1 MNKGALLS
9 VRLATAAVPLPA
21 PDKTASPSPRP
32 DMFFSRRFFP
42 FFLTFFFGAFNDNLF
57 RNALVIVI
65 SYQSGFAPGKANALS
80 FTAMALLMLPYFPFS
95 ATAGQLA
102 DKFPRHKLFRAYK
115 IMEFCLMVPV
125 FFAFLR
131 GSVWPL
137 LALLFFMGTQSAL
150 FSPLKYAYIPQM
162 LEEREL
168 LRGNAYVNAGTYVAV
183 IFGAV
188 IGNYLITLPHG
199 GLVTGAVILL
209 MAILGLCGAFLIPE
223 MKPEAPSLRLDP
235 NLIRASWDILK
246 TVYRDR
252 ILTHCVNGLSTF
264 WMTAALYV
272 SLLAG
277 FCKDILH
284 AETHLVPVLY
294 LLFSAGVAIGSVL
307 CQVVGRRRAVMPLVS
322 PALILMAVFT
332 LDLFFAA
339 RSWAHVPADADALFS
354 VGDLLKFPASW
365 RIAADL
371 VLLAA
376 CGGFYSVP
384 LNALLQ
390 GGPGTG
396 RACRRRKQHREL
408 VRDRPRHGRHGTAY
422 GTRDHR
428 HGGSLRA
435 RRGGQLPDGA
445 LSARHPQGTPPAEM
459 TV

>member
-1 MNKGALLS
+1 
-9 VRLATAAVPLPA
+9 
-21 PDKTASPSPRP
+21 
-32 DMFFSRRFFP
+32 MFFSRRFFP

-57 RNALVIVI
+57 RNALVIMI
-65 SYQSGFAPGKANALS
+65 SYQSGFSSGTSNALS

-188 IGNYLITLPHG
+188 LGNYLITIPHG

-209 MAILGLCGAFLIPE
+209 MALLGLCGAFLIPD
-223 MKPEAPSLRLDP
+223 MPPEAPALRIDP
-235 NLIRASWDILK
+235 NLVRASWGVLK

-252 ILTHCVNGLSTF
+252 VLAHCVNGLSTF

-277 FCKDILH
+277 FCKDVLY
-284 AETHLVPVLY
+284 AQEHLVSIFY

-307 CQVVGRRRAVMPLVS
+307 CQTVGRRRAVMPLVS
-322 PALILMAVFT
+322 PALVLMAFFT

-339 RSWAHVPADADALFS
+339 RSWGHVPPDADAL
-354 VGDLLKFPASW
+354 
-365 RIAADL
+365 
-371 VLLAA
+371 
-376 CGGFYSVP
+376 
-384 LNALLQ
+384 
-390 GGPGTG
+390 
-396 RACRRRKQHREL
+396 
-408 VRDRPRHGRHGTAY
+408 
-422 GTRDHR
+422 
-428 HGGSLRA
+428 
-435 RRGGQLPDGA
+435 
-445 LSARHPQGTPPAEM
+445 
-459 TV
+459 

>member
-1 MNKGALLS
+1 
-9 VRLATAAVPLPA
+9 
-21 PDKTASPSPRP
+21 
-32 DMFFSRRFFP
+32 MFFSRRFFP

-57 RNALVIVI
+57 RNALVIMI
-65 SYQSGFAPGKANALS
+65 SYQSGFFSGTANALT

-115 IMEFCLMVPV
+115 VLEFCLMVPV

-131 GSVWPL
+131 GSIWPL

-188 IGNYLITLPHG
+188 LGNFLITVPHG
-199 GLVTGAVILL
+199 SLATGAVILL
-209 MAILGLCGAFLIPE
+209 MALIGLCGAFLIPD
-223 MKPEAPSLRLDP
+223 MPPEAPSLRIDP
-235 NLIRASWDILK
+235 NLVRASWDVIR
-246 TVYRDR
+246 TVFHEKVM
-252 ILTHCVNGLSTF
+252 THCVIGLSTF

-277 FCKDILH
+277 FCKDVLH
-284 AETHLVPVLY
+284 AEPHLVPVLY

-307 CQVVGRRRAVMPLVS
+307 CQTVGRRRAVMPLVS
-322 PALILMAVFT
+322 PALVLMAFFT
-332 LDLFFAA
+332 LDLYFAS
-339 RSWAHVPADADALFS
+339 RSWAHAPSDADVLLS
-354 VGDLLKFPASW
+354 VFDLMRFPASW

-371 VLLAA
+371 ILLAA

-390 GGPGTG
+390 HKADPVQVA
-396 RACRRRKQHREL
+396 RA
-408 VRDRPRHGRHGTAY
+408 VAANNIVNSFAIAVGAVV
-422 GTRDHR
+422 
-428 HGGSLRA
+428 S
-435 RRGGQLPDGA
+435 GQLMAHGFISAIGVFVLVAAVNFLTA
-445 LSARHPQGTPPAEM
+445 LYLLPIRTERLPRK
-459 TV
+459 

>member
-1 MNKGALLS
+1 M
-9 VRLATAAVPLPA
+9 
-21 PDKTASPSPRP
+21 
-32 DMFFSRRFFP
+32 
-42 FFLTFFFGAFNDNLF
+42 
-57 RNALVIVI
+57 I
-65 SYQSGFAPGKANALS
+65 SYQSGFAPAKANALS

-131 GSVWPL
+131 GSIWPL

-150 FSPLKYAYIPQM
+150 FSPLKYAYIPQK

-188 IGNYLITLPHG
+188 LGNYLITIPHG
-199 GLVTGAVILL
+199 GLVTGAVIIL
-209 MAILGLCGAFLIPE
+209 MALLGLCGAFLIPD
-223 MKPEAPSLRLDP
+223 MPPEAPALRIDP
-235 NLIRASWDILK
+235 NLVRASWGVIR
-246 TVYRDR
+246 TVFRDKV
-252 ILTHCVNGLSTF
+252 LTHCVIGLSTF

-277 FCKDILH
+277 FCKDVLH
-284 AETHLVPVLY
+284 AQPHLVPILY

-307 CQVVGRRRAVMPLVS
+307 CQTVGRRRAVMPLVS
-322 PALILMAVFT
+322 PVLILMAFFT
-332 LDLFFAA
+332 LDLFFASH
-339 RSWAHVPADADALFS
+339 SWSHAPADADALLDVS
-354 VGDLLKFPASW
+354 DLLRFPASW

-390 GGPGTG
+390 HKADPEQVARAIAANNIVNSFAIAIGTVVSAQLMAHG
-396 RACRRRKQHREL
+396 FISAIGVFVLVAGVNFLTALYLLPVRTERLPRK
-408 VRDRPRHGRHGTAY
+408 
-422 GTRDHR
+422 
-428 HGGSLRA
+428 
-435 RRGGQLPDGA
+435 
-445 LSARHPQGTPPAEM
+445 
-459 TV
+459 

>member
-1 MNKGALLS
+1 
-9 VRLATAAVPLPA
+9 
-21 PDKTASPSPRP
+21 
-32 DMFFSRRFFP
+32 MFFSRRFFP

-57 RNALVIVI
+57 RNALVIMI
-65 SYQSGFAPGKANALS
+65 SYQSGYSSGTANALS

-102 DKFPRHKLFRAYK
+102 DKFPRHKLFRACK
-115 IMEFCLMVPV
+115 IMEFVLMVPV

-168 LRGNAYVNAGTYVAV
+168 LRGNAYVNAGTYIAV

-188 IGNYLITLPHG
+188 LGNYLITVPHG
-199 GLVTGAVILL
+199 GFVTGAVILL
-209 MAILGLCGAFLIPE
+209 MAALGLCGAFLIPD
-223 MKPEAPSLRLDP
+223 MPPESPALRIDP
-235 NLIRASWDILK
+235 NIIRASWDVLRA
-246 TVYRDR
+246 VFRDKV
-252 ILTHCVNGLSTF
+252 LTHCVIGLSTF

-277 FCKDILH
+277 FCKDVLS
-284 AETHLVPVLY
+284 ATPHLVPILY
-294 LLFSAGVAIGSVL
+294 MLFSAGVAIGSVA
-307 CQVVGRRRAVMPLVS
+307 CQTIGRRRAVMPLVS
-322 PALILMAVFT
+322 LALVVMAFFT

-339 RSWAHVPADADALFS
+339 RSWTHVPEDPRTLFTVGEITALTTLSEATLKAPGTLFT
-354 VGDLLKFPASW
+354 VGELLRFPVFW

-390 GGPGTG
+390 HKADPQQVARAVAANNIVNSFAIALGTIVSAQLMAHG
-396 RACRRRKQHREL
+396 IISAVGVFVLVAAVNFLTALYLLPIRTERLPRK
-408 VRDRPRHGRHGTAY
+408 
-422 GTRDHR
+422 
-428 HGGSLRA
+428 
-435 RRGGQLPDGA
+435 
-445 LSARHPQGTPPAEM
+445 
-459 TV
+459 

>member
-1 MNKGALLS
+1 
-9 VRLATAAVPLPA
+9 
-21 PDKTASPSPRP
+21 
-32 DMFFSRRFFP
+32 MFFSRRFFP

-57 RNALVIVI
+57 RNALVIMI
-65 SYQSGFAPGKANALS
+65 SYQSGYSSGMANALS

-115 IMEFCLMVPV
+115 VLEFCLMVPV

-131 GSVWPL
+131 GSIWPL

-162 LEEREL
+162 LEDREL

-188 IGNYLITLPHG
+188 LGNYLITIPHG

-209 MAILGLCGAFLIPE
+209 MALLGLCGAFLIPD
-223 MKPEAPSLRLDP
+223 MPPEAPALRIDP
-235 NLIRASWDILK
+235 NLVRASWGVIR
-246 TVYRDR
+246 TVFRDK
-252 ILTHCVNGLSTF
+252 ILTHCVIGLSTF

-277 FCKDILH
+277 FCKDVLH
-284 AETHLVPVLY
+284 AQPHLVPILY

-307 CQVVGRRRAVMPLVS
+307 CQTVGRRRAVMPLVS
-322 PALILMAVFT
+322 PALVLMAFFT
-332 LDLFFAA
+332 LDLFFAS
-339 RSWAHVPADADALFS
+339 RSWSHAPADADSLLAVS
-354 VGDLLKFPASW
+354 DLLHYPASW

-390 GGPGTG
+390 HKADPEQVARAIAANNIVNSFAIAIGTVVSAQLMAHG
-396 RACRRRKQHREL
+396 FISAIGVFVLVAAVNFLTALYLLPIRAERLPRK
-408 VRDRPRHGRHGTAY
+408 
-422 GTRDHR
+422 
-428 HGGSLRA
+428 
-435 RRGGQLPDGA
+435 
-445 LSARHPQGTPPAEM
+445 
-459 TV
+459 

>member
-1 MNKGALLS
+1 
-9 VRLATAAVPLPA
+9 
-21 PDKTASPSPRP
+21 
-32 DMFFSRRFFP
+32 MFFSRRFFP

-57 RNALVIVI
+57 RNALVIMI
-65 SYQSGFAPGKANALS
+65 SYQSGYSSGTANALS

-102 DKFPRHKLFRAYK
+102 DKFPRHKLFRACK
-115 IMEFCLMVPV
+115 IMEFVLMVPV
-125 FFAFLR
+125 FFIFIR
-131 GSVWPL
+131 GAIWPL
-137 LALLFFMGTQSAL
+137 LVLLFFMGTQSAL

-188 IGNYLITLPHG
+188 LGNYLITVPHG

-209 MAILGLCGAFLIPE
+209 MAALGLCGAFLIPE
-223 MKPEAPSLRLDP
+223 MKSESPSLRIDP
-235 NLIRASWDILK
+235 NLVRASWDVLRA
-246 TVYRDR
+246 VFRDR
-252 ILTHCVNGLSTF
+252 VLTHCVTGLSTF

-277 FCKDILH
+277 FCKDVLN
-284 AETHLVPVLY
+284 ATPHLVPILY
-294 LLFSAGVAIGSVL
+294 LLFSAGVAVGSVL
-307 CQVVGRRRAVMPLVS
+307 CQAVGRKRPVMPLVS
-322 PALILMAVFT
+322 PALVLMAVFT

-339 RSWAHVPADADALFS
+339 RSWTHAPDTLFT
-354 VGDLLKFPASW
+354 VGELLRYPASW

-390 GGPGTG
+390 HKADPREVARAVAANNIVNSFAIALGTVVSAQLMSHG
-396 RACRRRKQHREL
+396 LLSNVGVLALVAGVNFLTALYLLPIRTERLPRK
-408 VRDRPRHGRHGTAY
+408 
-422 GTRDHR
+422 
-428 HGGSLRA
+428 
-435 RRGGQLPDGA
+435 
-445 LSARHPQGTPPAEM
+445 
-459 TV
+459 

>member
-1 MNKGALLS
+1 
-9 VRLATAAVPLPA
+9 
-21 PDKTASPSPRP
+21 
-32 DMFFSRRFFP
+32 MFFSRRFFP

-57 RNALVIVI
+57 RNALVIMI
-65 SYQSGFAPGKANALS
+65 SYQSGFSSGTSNALS

-188 IGNYLITLPHG
+188 LGNYLITIPHG

-209 MAILGLCGAFLIPE
+209 MALLGLCGAFLIPD
-223 MKPEAPSLRLDP
+223 MPPEAPALRIDP
-235 NLIRASWDILK
+235 NLVRASWGVLK

-252 ILTHCVNGLSTF
+252 VLAHCVNGLSTF

-277 FCKDILH
+277 FCKDVLY
-284 AETHLVPVLY
+284 AQEHLVSIFY

-307 CQVVGRRRAVMPLVS
+307 CQTVGRRRAVMPLVS
-322 PALILMAVFT
+322 PALVLMAFFT

-339 RSWAHVPADADALFS
+339 RSWGYVPPDADALYSF
-354 VGDLLKFPASW
+354 GELLRFPAFW

-390 GGPGTG
+390 HKSDPEQVARSIAANNIVNSFAIAAGTVVSG
-396 RACRRRKQHREL
+396 QLMAHDVISPIGVFVLVAAVNFLTALYLLGIRSERLPRKQ
-408 VRDRPRHGRHGTAY
+408 
-422 GTRDHR
+422 
-428 HGGSLRA
+428 
-435 RRGGQLPDGA
+435 
-445 LSARHPQGTPPAEM
+445 
-459 TV
+459 

>member
-1 MNKGALLS
+1 
-9 VRLATAAVPLPA
+9 
-21 PDKTASPSPRP
+21 
-32 DMFFSRRFFP
+32 MFFSRRFFP

-57 RNALVIVI
+57 RNALVIMI
-65 SYQSGFAPGKANALS
+65 SYKSGLALDTANALT

-131 GSVWPL
+131 GSIWPL
-137 LALLFFMGTQSAL
+137 LALLFFMGMQSAL

-162 LEEREL
+162 LEKSEL

-188 IGNYLITLPHG
+188 LGNYLITIQNGRLA
-199 GLVTGAVILL
+199 TGAVILL
-209 MAILGLCGAFLIPE
+209 TALFGLCGAFLIPD
-223 MKPEAPSLRLDP
+223 MPPEAPALRIDP
-235 NLIRASWDILK
+235 NIARASWGVIR
-246 TVYRDR
+246 TVFRDR
-252 ILTHCVNGLSTF
+252 VLTHCVIGLSTF

-277 FCKDILH
+277 FCKDVLH
-284 AETHLVPVLY
+284 AQEHLVSVFY

-307 CQVVGRRRAVMPLVS
+307 CQAAGRRRAVMPLVF
-322 PALILMAVFT
+322 PVLVLMACFT

-339 RSWAHVPADADALFS
+339 RSWPHVPADAEKLFS
-354 VGDLLKFPASW
+354 AVDIMRFPASW

-390 GGPGTG
+390 HKSDPEQVA
-396 RACRRRKQHREL
+396 RAIAANNIVNSFAIALGAVVSAQLMARGYISAIGVFVLVAAVNFLTAVYLLPIGSERLPRK
-408 VRDRPRHGRHGTAY
+408 
-422 GTRDHR
+422 
-428 HGGSLRA
+428 
-435 RRGGQLPDGA
+435 
-445 LSARHPQGTPPAEM
+445 
-459 TV
+459 

>member
-1 MNKGALLS
+1 
-9 VRLATAAVPLPA
+9 
-21 PDKTASPSPRP
+21 
-32 DMFFSRRFFP
+32 MFFSRRFFP

-57 RNALVIVI
+57 RNALVIMI
-65 SYQSGFAPGKANALS
+65 SYQSGFAPAKANALT
-80 FTAMALLMLPYFPFS
+80 FTAMALLMMPYFPFS

-115 IMEFCLMVPV
+115 LMEFFLMVPV

-162 LEEREL
+162 LEKREL

-188 IGNYLITLPHG
+188 IGNYLITLPRG

-209 MAILGLCGAFLIPE
+209 MAVLGLSGAFLIPE

-235 NLIRASWDILK
+235 NLFRASWDILK
-246 TVYRDR
+246 TVYRDKV
-252 ILTHCVNGLSTF
+252 LTHCVNGLSTF
-264 WMTAALYV
+264 WMTASLYA

-284 AETHLVPVLY
+284 AETHLVPILY

-307 CQVVGRRRAVMPLVS
+307 CQFVGRRRAVMPLVS
-322 PALILMAVFT
+322 PALILMAFFT

-339 RSWAHVPADADALFS
+339 RSWGHVPADADALFT
-354 VGDLLKFPASW
+354 VGELLKFPASW

-390 GGPGTG
+390 HKADPEQVARAVAANNIVNSFAIALGTVVTAQLMARG
-396 RACRRRKQHREL
+396 IIGTVGVFVLVAAVNFLTALYLLAIRSERLPRK
-408 VRDRPRHGRHGTAY
+408 
-422 GTRDHR
+422 
-428 HGGSLRA
+428 
-435 RRGGQLPDGA
+435 
-445 LSARHPQGTPPAEM
+445 
-459 TV
+459 

>member
-1 MNKGALLS
+1 
-9 VRLATAAVPLPA
+9 
-21 PDKTASPSPRP
+21 
-32 DMFFSRRFFP
+32 MFFSRRFFP

-57 RNALVIVI
+57 RNALVIMI
-65 SYQSGFAPGKANALS
+65 SYQSGLPSGTANALT
-80 FTAMALLMLPYFPFS
+80 FLAMALLMLPYFPFS

-102 DKFPRHKLFRAYK
+102 DKFPRHSLFRTYK

-137 LALLFFMGTQSAL
+137 LTLLFFMGTQSAL

-162 LEEREL
+162 LEEKEL

-188 IGNYLITLPHG
+188 LGNYLITVPNGRL
-199 GLVTGAVILL
+199 LTGAVILL
-209 MAILGLCGAFLIPE
+209 MAAAGLCGAFLIPA
-223 MKPEAPSLRLDP
+223 MKPEAPALRIDR
-235 NLIRASWDILK
+235 NLFRASWDVLK
-246 TVYRDR
+246 SVFRDR
-252 ILTHCVNGLSTF
+252 IQTHCVVGLSTF

-277 FCKDILH
+277 FCKDILY
-284 AETHLVPVLY
+284 AQPHLVPIFY

-307 CQVVGRRRAVMPLVS
+307 CQVIGNRRPVMPLVS
-322 PALILMAVFT
+322 PALVLMAFFT
-332 LDLFFAA
+332 FDLFFAA
-339 RSWAHVPADADALFS
+339 RAWGRVPDDPETLFS
-354 VGDLLKFPASW
+354 AVELLRYPGFW

-390 GGPGTG
+390 HKADPEQVARAIAANNIVNSFAIALGTVVTARLMAMG
-396 RACRRRKQHREL
+396 VIGATGVFVLVAAVNFLTALYLLPLRKERL
-408 VRDRPRHGRHGTAY
+408 PRK
-422 GTRDHR
+422 
-428 HGGSLRA
+428 
-435 RRGGQLPDGA
+435 
-445 LSARHPQGTPPAEM
+445 
-459 TV
+459 

>member
-1 MNKGALLS
+1 
-9 VRLATAAVPLPA
+9 
-21 PDKTASPSPRP
+21 
-32 DMFFSRRFFP
+32 MFFSRRFFP

-65 SYQSGFAPGKANALS
+65 SYQSGFAPEKANALS

-102 DKFPRHKLFRAYK
+102 DKFARHKLFRAYK

-125 FFAFLR
+125 FFAFLH

-162 LEEREL
+162 MEQHEL

-188 IGNYLITLPHG
+188 LGNYLISLPQG

-209 MAILGLCGAFLIPE
+209 MAVLGLCGAFLIPD
-223 MKPEAPSLRLDP
+223 MPPEAPALRIDP
-235 NLIRASWDILK
+235 NLVRASWDILK

-252 ILTHCVNGLSTF
+252 VLTRCVNGLSTF

-277 FCKDILH
+277 FCKDVLH
-284 AETHLVPVLY
+284 AETHLVPVFY

-307 CQVVGRRRAVMPLVS
+307 CQTVGRRRAVMPLVS
-322 PALILMAVFT
+322 PALILMAFFT

-339 RSWAHVPADADALFS
+339 RSWSHVPSDAETLYS
-354 VGDLLKFPASW
+354 VGELMRYPAFW

-390 GGPGTG
+390 HKADPLQVARAVAANNIVNSFAIALGTVVTAQLMAFG
-396 RACRRRKQHREL
+396 VISPVGVFVLVAAVNFLTALYLLGIRSERLPRKQ
-408 VRDRPRHGRHGTAY
+408 
-422 GTRDHR
+422 
-428 HGGSLRA
+428 
-435 RRGGQLPDGA
+435 
-445 LSARHPQGTPPAEM
+445 
-459 TV
+459 

>member
-1 MNKGALLS
+1 
-9 VRLATAAVPLPA
+9 
-21 PDKTASPSPRP
+21 
-32 DMFFSRRFFP
+32 MFFSRRFFP

-57 RNALVIVI
+57 RNALVILI
-65 SYQSGFAPGKANALS
+65 SYQSGFSSGTANALT

-168 LRGNAYVNAGTYVAV
+168 LRGNAYVNAGTYIAV

-188 IGNYLITLPHG
+188 LGNHLITVPHG

-209 MAILGLCGAFLIPE
+209 MAILGLCGAFLIPD
-223 MKPEAPSLRLDP
+223 MPPEAPALRIDS
-235 NLIRASWDILK
+235 NLVRASWGVLK

-252 ILTHCVNGLSTF
+252 VLTHCVNGLSTF

-277 FCKDILH
+277 FCKDVLH
-284 AETHLVPVLY
+284 AQEHMVSIFY

-307 CQVVGRRRAVMPLVS
+307 CQTVGRRRAVMPLVS
-322 PALILMAVFT
+322 PALILMAFFT

-339 RSWAHVPADADALFS
+339 RSWPHAPEDADMLFS
-354 VGDLLKFPASW
+354 IGDLLRFPAFW

-390 GGPGTG
+390 HKSDPEQVARSIAANNIVNSFAIAVGTI
-396 RACRRRKQHREL
+396 
-408 VRDRPRHGRHGTAY
+408 V
-422 GTRDHR
+422 
-428 HGGSLRA
+428 S
-435 RRGGQLPDGA
+435 GQLMAHGVISPIGVFVLVAAVNFLTA
-445 LSARHPQGTPPAEM
+445 LYLLGIRTERIRTDSPSEKNRP
-459 TV
+459 

>member
-1 MNKGALLS
+1 
-9 VRLATAAVPLPA
+9 
-21 PDKTASPSPRP
+21 
-32 DMFFSRRFFP
+32 MFFSRRFFP

-57 RNALVIVI
+57 RNALVIMI
-65 SYQSGFAPGKANALS
+65 SYQSGYSSGTANALS

-115 IMEFCLMVPV
+115 VLEFCLMVPV
-125 FFAFLR
+125 FFAFMR
-131 GSVWPL
+131 GSIWPL

-188 IGNYLITLPHG
+188 LGNYLITIPHG

-209 MAILGLCGAFLIPE
+209 MALLGLCGAFLIPD
-223 MKPEAPSLRLDP
+223 MPPEAPALRIDP
-235 NLIRASWDILK
+235 NLVRASWGVIR
-246 TVYRDR
+246 TVFRDK
-252 ILTHCVNGLSTF
+252 ILTHCVIGLSTF

-277 FCKDILH
+277 FCKDVLH
-284 AETHLVPVLY
+284 AQPHLVPILY

-307 CQVVGRRRAVMPLVS
+307 CQTVGRRRAVMPLVS
-322 PALILMAVFT
+322 PALVLMAFFT
-332 LDLFFAA
+332 LDLFFASRTWSHA
-339 RSWAHVPADADALFS
+339 PADANSLLAVS
-354 VGDLLKFPASW
+354 DLLHYPASW

-390 GGPGTG
+390 HKADPEQVARAIAANNIVNSFAIAIGTVVSAQLMAHG
-396 RACRRRKQHREL
+396 FISAIGVFVLVAAVNFLTALYLLPIRAERLPRK
-408 VRDRPRHGRHGTAY
+408 
-422 GTRDHR
+422 
-428 HGGSLRA
+428 
-435 RRGGQLPDGA
+435 
-445 LSARHPQGTPPAEM
+445 
-459 TV
+459 

>member
-1 MNKGALLS
+1 
-9 VRLATAAVPLPA
+9 
-21 PDKTASPSPRP
+21 
-32 DMFFSRRFFP
+32 MFFSRRFFP

-57 RNALVIVI
+57 RNALVIMI
-65 SYQSGFAPGKANALS
+65 SYQSGYSSGTANALS

-115 IMEFCLMVPV
+115 ILEFCLMVPV
-125 FFAFLR
+125 FFAFMR
-131 GSVWPL
+131 GSIWPL

-188 IGNYLITLPHG
+188 LGNYLITIPHG

-209 MAILGLCGAFLIPE
+209 MALLGLCGAFLIPD
-223 MKPEAPSLRLDP
+223 MPPEAPALRIDP
-235 NLIRASWDILK
+235 NLVRASWGVIR
-246 TVYRDR
+246 TVFRDK
-252 ILTHCVNGLSTF
+252 ILTHCVIGLSTF

-277 FCKDILH
+277 FCKDVLH
-284 AETHLVPVLY
+284 AQPHLVPILY

-307 CQVVGRRRAVMPLVS
+307 CQTVGRRRAVMPLVS
-322 PALILMAVFT
+322 PALVLMAFFT
-332 LDLFFAA
+332 LDLFFAS
-339 RSWAHVPADADALFS
+339 RSWSHAPADANSLLAMS
-354 VGDLLKFPASW
+354 DLLHYPASW

-390 GGPGTG
+390 HKADPEQVARAIAANNIVNSFAIAIGTVVSAQLMAHG
-396 RACRRRKQHREL
+396 FISAIGVFVLVAAVNFLTALYLLPIRAERLPRK
-408 VRDRPRHGRHGTAY
+408 
-422 GTRDHR
+422 
-428 HGGSLRA
+428 
-435 RRGGQLPDGA
+435 
-445 LSARHPQGTPPAEM
+445 
-459 TV
+459 

>member
-1 MNKGALLS
+1 
-9 VRLATAAVPLPA
+9 
-21 PDKTASPSPRP
+21 
-32 DMFFSRRFFP
+32 MFFSRRFFP

-57 RNALVIVI
+57 RNALVIMI
-65 SYQSGFAPGKANALS
+65 SYQSGFSSGTANALT

-102 DKFPRHKLFRAYK
+102 DKFPRHKLFRVYK

-168 LRGNAYVNAGTYVAV
+168 LRGNAYVNAGTYIAV

-188 IGNYLITLPHG
+188 LGNYLITVPHG

-209 MAILGLCGAFLIPE
+209 MAILGLCGALLIPD
-223 MKPEAPSLRLDP
+223 MPPESPALRIDP
-235 NLIRASWDILK
+235 NLFRASWGVLK

-277 FCKDILH
+277 FCKDVLH
-284 AETHLVPVLY
+284 AQEHMVPVFY

-307 CQVVGRRRAVMPLVS
+307 CQTVGRRRAVMPLVS
-322 PALILMAVFT
+322 PALILMAFFT

-339 RSWAHVPADADALFS
+339 RSWAYIPDADMLYS
-354 VGDLLKFPASW
+354 IGELLRFPAFW

-390 GGPGTG
+390 HKSDPEQVARSIAANNIVNSFAIAAGT
-396 RACRRRKQHREL
+396 
-408 VRDRPRHGRHGTAY
+408 VV
-422 GTRDHR
+422 
-428 HGGSLRA
+428 S
-435 RRGGQLPDGA
+435 GQLMAHGVISPIGVFVLVAAVNFLTA
-445 LSARHPQGTPPAEM
+445 LYLLGIRTERIRTDSPSEKNRP
-459 TV
+459 